1 LIGYHWL
8 YRDYHWRLD
17 VAGISGVK
25 EQLIEITTL
34 QHLFPLHLERT
45 ALIVVDMQ
53 NAFCHPDGFCGH
65 ELGAD
70 LTAARAIIPRIQK
83 VITWAKT
90 QKILNI
96 YTRESH
102 LPDMSDVAPCKALR
116 YKNAGYPI
124 GEQGKMGKFLI
135 RGESGTE
142 LIEELQPTSDDLQI
156 DKPAQSIFVGT
167 DLADTL
173 QQKNITH
180 LIFTGVTTECCV
192 LASYRQASDLG
203 FYCLLLADC
212 CAAMSS
218 IEQQAAINVLL
229 AENGAIGWVT
239 TSEQLISGCAARKTS
254 DSAEFP
260 SLTHDCDTLAI
271 PEF

>member
-1 LIGYHWL
+1 MTGLMVYTAQSIQ
-8 YRDYHWRLD
+8 
-17 VAGISGVK
+17 IK
-25 EQLIEITTL
+25 TF
-34 QHLFPLHLERT
+34 QHLFPLQLAQT

-70 LTAARAIIPRIQK
+70 LTAARAIIPHIQR

-90 QKILNI
+90 QNILTV

-102 LPDMSDVAPCKALR
+102 LPNMSDVSPSKALR
-116 YKNAGYPI
+116 YQNAGYPV
-124 GEQGKMGKFLI
+124 GGQGKMGRFLI
-135 RGESGTE
+135 RGELGTE
-142 LIEELQPTSDDLQI
+142 LIEELQPTADDLQI
-156 DKPAQSIFVGT
+156 DKPAQSIFIGT

-173 QQKNITH
+173 QQRKITH

-192 LASYRQASDLG
+192 LASYRHASDLG

-218 IEQQAAINVLL
+218 IEHQAAIDVVL

-239 TSEQLISGCAARKTS
+239 TSDQL
-254 DSAEFP
+254 P
-260 SLTHDCDTLAI
+260 LA
-271 PEF
+271 